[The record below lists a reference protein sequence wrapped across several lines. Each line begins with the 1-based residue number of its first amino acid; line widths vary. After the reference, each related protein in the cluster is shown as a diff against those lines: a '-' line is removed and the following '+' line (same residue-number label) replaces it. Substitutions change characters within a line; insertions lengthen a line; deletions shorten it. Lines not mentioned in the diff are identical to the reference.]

1 MLRMLMECRSF
12 VGKGLYISLCWSLFD
27 QNLVSML
34 NEIIQ
39 RWHSIFFIAV
49 VCNEFVNW

>member
-1 MLRMLMECRSF
+1 MLRMLMGCRSF
-12 VGKGLYISLCWSLFD
+12 IEKGLCSSFCWLLFD

-39 RWHSIFFIAV
+39 RGHNVFFISM